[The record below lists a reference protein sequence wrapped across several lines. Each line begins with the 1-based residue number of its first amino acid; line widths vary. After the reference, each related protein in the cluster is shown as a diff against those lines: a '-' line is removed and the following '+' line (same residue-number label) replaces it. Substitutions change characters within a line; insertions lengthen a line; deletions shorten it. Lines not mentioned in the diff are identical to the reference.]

1 MDRAFA
7 EEREASELIRRLLN
21 DAASHYTDES
31 CPGGCLIISAAVSV
45 TDANSHIANRLRD
58 MRNAN
63 VAMLSQR
70 IAADIA
76 NGLMPADSDPE
87 DLAEFISAVTH
98 VPARP
103 RRCNTE
109 TIGTRSDEVFR
120 LTELLEDL
128 IG

>member
-1 MDRAFA
+1 M
-7 EEREASELIRRLLN
+7 
-21 DAASHYTDES
+21 
-31 CPGGCLIISAAVSV
+31 

-63 VAMLSQR
+63 VVLLSQR

-87 DLAEFISAVTH
+87 DLAEFIGVVIQGMSQR
-98 VPARP
+98 ARDGATQ
-103 RRCNTE
+103 RQLELVAN
-109 TIGTRSDEVFR
+109 RSFDSLNFSK
-120 LTELLEDL
+120 DL